1 MAKKPRKFHI
11 IRWWN
16 KVFIRKKYKDK
27 LFRRI
32 FQTKK
37 DLLALYNAINH
48 TDYQDPSVLEIT
60 TIDNAIYMSMKND
73 LSFMISFVMNL
84 YEHQSTFNPNMPVRG
99 LSYFARLYE
108 TYMNR
113 YHLDVYG
120 KKQIRLPLPQYI
132 VFYNGRQD
140 QPDEMELKLS
150 DAFLPPLKNGEHPVL
165 ECRVRMLNINMG
177 HNVELMQNCR
187 RLWEYA
193 AFVETVNTNLDNGY
207 SLDQAVNTAI
217 DTCIQQNILKDI
229 LTQSRSEVLLMFLT
243 EYDEK
248 LHMEHTFEEG
258 REAGLE
264 QGFMQGQKSGQKQIL
279 YLTQK
284 LLDANR
290 LEDLKKASSDEKY
303 REILLKEFHF
313 EQEEKQ

>member
-1 MAKKPRKFHI
+1 
-11 IRWWN
+11 
-16 KVFIRKKYKDK
+16 
-27 LFRRI
+27 
-32 FQTKK
+32 
-37 DLLALYNAINH
+37 
-48 TDYQDPSVLEIT
+48 
-60 TIDNAIYMSMKND
+60 
-73 LSFMISFVMNL
+73 
-84 YEHQSTFNPNMPVRG
+84 
-99 LSYFARLYE
+99 
-108 TYMNR
+108 
-113 YHLDVYG
+113 
-120 KKQIRLPLPQYI
+120 
-132 VFYNGRQD
+132 
-140 QPDEMELKLS
+140 
-150 DAFLPPLKNGEHPVL
+150 
-165 ECRVRMLNINMG
+165 MLNINMG

-207 SLDQAVNTAI
+207 SLDHAVNTAI

-264 QGFMQGQKSGQKQIL
+264 QGFMQGQKQIL
-279 YLTQK
+279 FMTQK

-290 LEDLKKASSDEKY
+290 LEDLKKASFDEEY
-303 REILLKEFHF
+303 REILLKEFHL